1 MQKRLHLDSF
11 YLKEFQLTAKVLQ
24 QKNMLNIGFGSIS
37 IKTGND
43 TMLINKKNSCILEN
57 NFYIS
62 LNINNKTLAYKEAN
76 EDATLHSKIYREI
89 SFVKAIFNLYM
100 PNTIAY
106 SIIHKQFQPIDEYGK
121 KYLKKIEIIEDYD
134 NENNLKKL
142 LELLK
147 QNEIAIIKAKSVII
161 ISRDI
166 KEALKKAF
174 ILNNSARIL
183 LKIPH

>member
-1 MQKRLHLDSF
+1 LSQNF
-11 YLKEFQLTAKVLQ
+11 YLNEFILTARVLQ
-24 QKNMLNIGFGSIS
+24 QKNLLNIGFGSIS

-43 TMLINKKNSCILEN
+43 TMIINKKNSCILED
-57 NFYIS
+57 NFYIQA
-62 LNINNKTLAYKEAN
+62 NINKKTLAYKEAS
-76 EDATLHSKIYREI
+76 EDAEIHAKIYKNI
-89 SFVKAIFNLYM
+89 SFAKAILNLYM

-106 SIIHKQFQPIDEYGK
+106 SIIHNKFYPIDEYGK
-121 KYLKKIEIIEDYD
+121 KYLKNIEIIEDYK
-134 NENNLKKL
+134 NEKNLNNFLNI
-142 LELLK
+142 LEK
-147 QNEIAIIKAKSVII
+147 NEIAIIKAKSVMI

>member
-1 MQKRLHLDSF
+1 MLEKLFLDD
-11 YLKEFQLTAKVLQ
+11 YKLTARVLQ
-24 QKNMLNIGFGSIS
+24 EKNILNTGFGSIS
-37 IKTGND
+37 LKTGND
-43 TMLINKKNSCILEN
+43 TMLINKKNSCILEE

-62 LNINNKTLAYKEAN
+62 VNIANKTLAYKEAN
-76 EDATLHSKIYREI
+76 EDAPLHAKIYKNI
-89 SFVKAIFNLYM
+89 SFAKTALNLYM

-106 SIIHKQFQPIDEYGK
+106 SIIHEKFQPIDTYGK
-121 KYLKKIEIIEDYD
+121 KYFKNITIIEDLMTET
-134 NENNLKKL
+134 NIKKL
-142 LELLK
+142 LAILEK
-147 QNEIAIIKAKSVII
+147 EEIAIIKAKSVII

>member
-1 MQKRLHLDSF
+1 MDNFFLE
-11 YLKEFQLTAKVLQ
+11 EFKLIAKVLQ

-43 TMLINKKNSCILEN
+43 TMLINKKNSCILEE

-62 LNINNKTLAYKEAN
+62 ININNLTLAYKEAN
-76 EDATLHSKIYREI
+76 EDATIHSKIYREI
-89 SFVKAIFNLYM
+89 SFVKAVLNLYM

-106 SIIHKQFQPIDEYGK
+106 SILHKKFQPIDEYGK
-121 KYLKKIEIIEDYD
+121 KYLKKIEIIENYD
-134 NENNLKKL
+134 NEKNLKKL
-142 LELLK
+142 LELLEK
-147 QNEIAIIKAKSVII
+147 NEIVIIKAKSVII
-161 ISRDI
+161 VSRDI